1 MVART
6 AKGEQLVGGVLLY
19 SCARNGHLI
28 FLRAVDLDLAQPRP
42 TATAA
47 SAD

>member
-6 AKGEQLVGGVLLY
+6 DKGEQLVGGVLLY

-28 FLRAVDLDLAQPRP
+28 FLRAADLELTQPLP
-42 TATAA
+42 NAA
-47 SAD
+47 AAGAD